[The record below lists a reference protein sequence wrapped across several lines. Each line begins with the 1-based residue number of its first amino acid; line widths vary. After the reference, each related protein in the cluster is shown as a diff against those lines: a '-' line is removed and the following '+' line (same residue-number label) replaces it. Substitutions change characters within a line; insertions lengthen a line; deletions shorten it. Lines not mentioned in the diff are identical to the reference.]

1 MREPV
6 KDKGRLEHILQAI
19 ANVQEYTSGAT
30 KEQLQENRILLH
42 ATAYNVQIIG
52 EACYRLT
59 KEFKNGHPQ
68 TPWRLIEKMRHILV
82 HDYFAVDFEFLWL
95 VITDDLSVLKEQVEL
110 YLKETLLE
118 KNNDRLTAD

>member
-19 ANVQEYTSGAT
+19 ANVEEYTSGIE
-30 KEQLQENRILLH
+30 KEQLEHKKILLH
-42 ATAYNVQIIG
+42 ATAYNIQIIG
-52 EACYRLT
+52 EACYKLSKDF
-59 KEFKNGHPQ
+59 KESHPD

-95 VITDDLSVLKEQVEL
+95 VVKEDIVTLREQVTS
-110 YLKETLLE
+110 YLQQPFPEE
-118 KNNDRLTAD
+118 